1 MKTTACI
8 FLLLFVAFF
17 SFSQTKSSSVKTKS
31 STTAVKKSKI
41 SHLPPDVE
49 IWTVDA
55 QLGKCEGVTTRQCML
70 VKQQG
75 KKEFELFYDTIR
87 GFDYREGFVYV
98 IQVKKILKSPPVPAD
113 APIYDYF
120 LEKIVSKKEIKGYSN
135 TFTET
140 KKLNSGREEDRTRTL
155 VINEEKAPCS
165 GTADGKCL
173 LVKKDGAK
181 EFELF
186 YHDIAGFTFEEG
198 FRQTI
203 LVRESYSTDPA
214 TGAMQT
220 SYTLLSTSKKE
231 AVKIE
236 KDDPSGTAPSWTH
249 GKTPLDKKWYIRKMK
264 DSDTSS
270 FTVDDNAVWIEFY
283 SIDNRFKGKAPCNE
297 YFGGFKSDLI
307 SSFQASAITNSK
319 IDCANSKLEELY
331 FTLLQNADRYTI
343 RDGRLIFYK
352 GDRLLLIFE

>member
-1 MKTTACI
+1 MKSTAFI
-8 FLLLFVAFF
+8 LLLFVALF
-17 SFSQTKSSSVKTKS
+17 SFSQATSSAAKTKAS
-31 STTAVKKSKI
+31 NTPVKKSKI
-41 SHLPPDVE
+41 RQLAPDVE
-49 IWTVDA
+49 TWTVDA
-55 QLGKCEGVTTRQCML
+55 QLGKCEGATTMQCML
-70 VKQQG
+70 VKEQG

-120 LEKIVSKKEIKGYSN
+120 LEKVVSKKEVKGYSN
-135 TFTET
+135 TFKET
-140 KKLNSGREEDRTRTL
+140 QKPGNENYEDRTRTF
-155 VINEEKAPCS
+155 VINEEKAPCN
-165 GTADGKCL
+165 GTSDGKCL

-186 YHDIAGFTFEEG
+186 YRDIAGFTFEEG

-203 LVRESYSTDPA
+203 LVRESYSADPA
-214 TGAMQT
+214 TGKRHP
-220 SYTLLSTSKKE
+220 SFTLLSVSKKE
-231 AVKIE
+231 PVKIQTE
-236 KDDPSGTAPSWTH
+236 DAPGATPSWIH
-249 GKTPLDKKWYIRKMK
+249 GRSQLDKKWYIRKMK

-270 FTVDDNAVWIEFY
+270 FTVEDNAVWIEFY

-297 YFGGFKSDLI
+297 YIGGFKSDLL
-307 SSFQASAITNSK
+307 STFQASAITNSK
-319 IDCANSKLEELY
+319 IECPNSKLEELY

-343 RDGRLIFYK
+343 RDGKLIFYK